1 MIQVA
6 AAVESGV
13 ADEEKVAGHIK
24 SFLIVY
30 IMPVI

>member
-24 SFLIVY
+24 SFLVDSLLL
-30 IMPVI
+30 